1 MFELCLCAS
10 QDLEKAAKVSHDLE
24 KQVQQLQK
32 QCADTE
38 AAATSKEVCTYQLSW
53 LMGCVARI
61 AAAKATAPTTTAA
74 LHVQQ
79 SCHLHDRCLQPPPVC
94 VGLQASLQEVTKKL
108 QDLTDAR
115 AHDRKQVGVL
125 T

>member
-1 MFELCLCAS
+1 VFA
-10 QDLEKAAKVSHDLE
+10 
-24 KQVQQLQK
+24 
-32 QCADTE
+32 
-38 AAATSKEVCTYQLSW
+38 
-53 LMGCVARI
+53 
-61 AAAKATAPTTTAA
+61 TTT
-74 LHVQQ
+74 
-79 SCHLHDRCLQPPPVC
+79 C